1 MKKLFIIIKCIF
13 FSELISAQGFLY
25 QSANP
30 DTQSKYEKYIKN
42 VVGFADSSGRY
53 DINVITKGNAE
64 HLFIPKD
71 SIVFADPKVKA
82 YWIRFKLKK
91 EIDSTLII
99 SLNPAYSVAEY
110 YYFTKDH
117 YKVERAGFTIR
128 NKSNNALEIPDILFQ
143 IANTDTASW
152 HYLKISPFSDMAGL
166 GFAVFP
172 STYLARTLPNNYFK
186 YGLFF
191 GIVVF
196 TFLFNLNLYRQIKQ
210 VSHLY
215 YSLYTLA
222 FGIYAAVEW
231 QLFKIF
237 QLGHYKFTFLFYSVP
252 FIAMTIF
259 LLLYLK
265 SFFPIEPRF
274 KRIRQVSLIMLW
286 VRIGLYLFAL
296 IFKINAILLSTLID
310 IICILLP
317 FLFVLHHAKTFKP
330 ARYLALAI
338 GLIFIGYVAHF
349 EFLAKIQ
356 FLRNTFT
363 IQNLGILEILL
374 LSYALGSK
382 IMTSES
388 EKAFNQELLMVE
400 LREKQIFK
408 DKLNLELEE
417 QVEKRTL
424 EINKLNKFLKDNNL
438 ELEAKVE
445 SLVSARVMQEYVS
458 LEEFKKIFSTDESC
472 YLYLSDLKWK
482 DGFICRFCKASKHTS
497 INKPQLFAKR
507 CLECFKIDSPTSNTI
522 FHKLKFPI
530 QKAFY
535 ILFVVTSGQKISN
548 DELAG
553 QVDLR
558 AATCFTFKKKIID
571 AMEQKQVKRN
581 QKRIWSDW
589 ILP

>member
-1 MKKLFIIIKCIF
+1 MRNLFLIITFIF
-13 FSELISAQGFLY
+13 IPSIVSAQGFLY

-53 DINVITKGNAE
+53 DIKRITQGNAE

-71 SIVFADPKVKA
+71 SFLLADPMIEA

-110 YYFTKDH
+110 YYFSQDH

-128 NKSNNALEIPDILFQ
+128 NKSKNALEIPDILFQ
-143 IANTDTASW
+143 IGNTDTTSW
-152 HYLKISPFSDMAGL
+152 HYLKISPFRDITGL
-166 GFAVFP
+166 GFSVFP
-172 STYLARTLPNNYFK
+172 STFLARTLPNNYFK

-196 TFLFNLNLYRQIKQ
+196 AFLFNLNLYRQLKQ

-215 YSLYTLA
+215 YSLYTFS
-222 FGIYAAVEW
+222 FGIFAAVEW

-237 QLGHYKFTFLFYSVP
+237 QLGHYKFSFIFYSIP

-265 SFFPIEPRF
+265 SFFPLEDRF
-274 KRIRQVSLIMLW
+274 KRIRQVSFIMLW
-286 VRIGLYLFAL
+286 VRIGLFLFAL
-296 IFKINAILLSTLID
+296 IFEINSILLSTQID

-317 FLFVLHHAKTFKP
+317 FLFVLHHSQTFKP

-349 EFLAKIQ
+349 EFLAKIEV
-356 FLRNTFT
+356 LKNTFT
-363 IQNLGILEILL
+363 IHNLGILEILL

-382 IMTSES
+382 MKTSEI

-400 LREKQIFK
+400 LREKQLFK

-438 ELEAKVE
+438 ELEAQVE

-458 LEEFKKIFSTDESC
+458 LDEF
-472 YLYLSDLKWK
+472 
-482 DGFICRFCKASKHTS
+482 
-497 INKPQLFAKR
+497 
-507 CLECFKIDSPTSNTI
+507 
-522 FHKLKFPI
+522 
-530 QKAFY
+530 
-535 ILFVVTSGQKISN
+535 
-548 DELAG
+548 
-553 QVDLR
+553 
-558 AATCFTFKKKIID
+558 
-571 AMEQKQVKRN
+571 
-581 QKRIWSDW
+581 
-589 ILP
+589 